1 MDLQKSFE
9 KSLEE
14 ILPLTLRKLIDK
26 KLRAAGIDP
35 APALVSDLAAHVLS
49 GDSTPI
55 QWDDGN
61 TDSHITLSISEE
73 DVADLESDISRLL
86 GKLPD
91 VIEAASMKTAK
102 AMLRT
107 LKNRWAEEHS
117 YQEVERHSFCTAL
130 EERWGKPLGMLRML
144 LTISRELGSEIVKVR
159 PLDESHLSNV
169 LLRLHVRACQVTAEI
184 ITLLEN
190 GYADGAMARWRTLH
204 EISIVMLLMN
214 EHGEAVAERY
224 VAHQAIEAKS
234 AKDQYQLCHEQLGY
248 QPLSQDE
255 CRDIDAEYNEAIAEF
270 GKEFG
275 GPYGW
280 AAGYVEPRQRG
291 RLGLGDLES
300 AAGRSAMASHYKL
313 ASHNVHAGP
322 QALFFRLGLLDD
334 EPGLL
339 AGASNVGLAEPGQN
353 AALSLALISMLL
365 FNDSVDL
372 DSLVKMKLLLLLRD
386 QIPPLFFK
394 AERELQADHR
404 RLSRTQRRKRR
415 ALERRK

>member
-1 MDLQKSFE
+1 MDLQKSLE

-14 ILPLTLRKLIDK
+14 ILPLALRKLIDK
-26 KLRAAGIDP
+26 KLRAAGVDP
-35 APALVSDLAAHVLS
+35 SPALVSDLAAHVLN

-55 QWDDGN
+55 QWNAGN

-73 DVADLESDISRLL
+73 DVADLESAVSRLL
-86 GKLPD
+86 EKLPD
-91 VIEAASMKTAK
+91 VIEAASVKTAK
-102 AMLRT
+102 AVLRT

-117 YQEVERHSFCTAL
+117 YQEVECHSFRTAL

-144 LTISRELGSEIVKVR
+144 LTVSRDLGSEMVEVR
-159 PLDESHLSNV
+159 PPNESHLSNV
-169 LLRLHVRACQVTAEI
+169 LLRLHARACQVTAEI

-204 EISIVMLLMN
+204 EISIVMALMN
-214 EHGEAVAERY
+214 EHGDALAERY

-234 AKDQYQLCHEQLGY
+234 AKDQYELCHERLGY
-248 QPLSQDE
+248 EPLSPDE
-255 CRDIDAEYNEAIAEF
+255 CSDIDAGYSEAISEF

-291 RLGLGDLES
+291 RLGLGDLEV
-300 AAGRSAMASHYKL
+300 AAGRSMMASHYKL

-322 QALFFRLGLLDD
+322 QALFLRLGLLDD
-334 EPGLL
+334 EPGIL

-353 AALSLALISMLL
+353 TALSLSLISVLL

-372 DSLVKMKLLLLLRD
+372 DSLVKMKVLLLLRD

-394 AERELQADHR
+394 AERAIQSDHR
-404 RLSRTQRRKRR
+404 RFRRTQVQKRR
-415 ALERRK
+415 TPERRK